1 MNLFETEHAK
11 AARRIESKLRE
22 VYEPSLVGCTFS
34 AYDAWVTVGD
44 NVKTILKA
52 VIAED
57 PERGLIAG
65 LIQHDGKSRMP
76 KVPLSAVT
84 TSELE
89 AWINK
94 HVAERRKK
102 A

>member
-34 AYDAWVTVGD
+34 ACDAWVTVGD
-44 NVKTILKA
+44 NAKTILKV
-52 VIAED
+52 VIAAD

-76 KVPLSAVT
+76 TVPLSAVT

-89 AWINK
+89 YWIDR
-94 HVAERRKK
+94 HIAERK
-102 A
+102 AT